1 MSQALLSTGIM
12 HTFNLWTEA
21 GTRDALYGP
30 WFQDY
35 THSVSEL
42 RGWSDSDRFMAPYV
56 GHTIQGSSY
65 GFILRQNDPKYRTV
79 QWGDGHDYFISV
91 LRSMAFAAAW
101 HTQWKIGPVSEA
113 SIGNVMLHASPG
125 FITLVN
131 TPTVGTLALMAEDI
145 ADRYV
150 IIGLEN
156 RTANRP
162 IIILTRCFLNPG
174 RSFANVLAFKRPWN
188 RDTRIG
194 LFGSSYLLRKQ
205 VVADYK
211 SGSGEKLFDFVRR
224 KPVSTESEHSKE
236 ASIELAAYPYVEHY
250 WGGRTC
256 IGGGG
261 SGAARLSPTL
271 QWVAEI
277 NGCLMMGMPAYN
289 DSGDALFYG
298 GGLRWTPQ
306 ASHRWA
312 PYGEFLF
319 GGTKLTYEVD
329 DPALKQ
335 SLLAEWNDG
344 NGTLHHYPKRSDWS
358 TEVATNGPSLAVG
371 GGLDWVVNRAF
382 TLRLANLQFTH
393 SWIGDAGLI
402 HAQTGIRFT
411 TEAVLRIGTW

>member
-1 MSQALLSTGIM
+1 
-12 HTFNLWTEA
+12 
-21 GTRDALYGP
+21 
-30 WFQDY
+30 
-35 THSVSEL
+35 
-42 RGWSDSDRFMAPYV
+42 
-56 GHTIQGSSY
+56 
-65 GFILRQNDPKYRTV
+65 
-79 QWGDGHDYFISV
+79 
-91 LRSMAFAAAW
+91 
-101 HTQWKIGPVSEA
+101 
-113 SIGNVMLHASPG
+113 
-125 FITLVN
+125 
-131 TPTVGTLALMAEDI
+131 MAEDI

-205 VVADYK
+205 VVEDYK

-236 ASIELAAYPYVEHY
+236 ASIELAAYPYFEHY

-329 DPALKQ
+329 DPSLKQ

-344 NGTLHHYPKRSDWS
+344 NGTLHHSPSLRLVDRGRDEWPQPRRRRRSGLGCQSCVHIVSRQPAIHSFMDRRCR
-358 TEVATNGPSLAVG
+358 THPRTNGNPVHDRGCTPHRDLVIVS
-371 GGLDWVVNRAF
+371 
-382 TLRLANLQFTH
+382 
-393 SWIGDAGLI
+393 SY
-402 HAQTGIRFT
+402 HASKS
-411 TEAVLRIGTW
+411 